1 MDITWTTEKRS
12 VDSLIPADY
21 NPRQMTE
28 DQANQLEKSLKKFG
42 LAEIPAV
49 NVDGT
54 ILAGHQRMA
63 MLKKLGKGG
72 ELIDVRIPNRQLTDE
87 EAKEYN
93 LRSNKNTGE
102 WDFDKLLSMDEGLLK
117 DVGFDEAFF
126 DNLLNKDDKTAE
138 EDDFEQPDTETL
150 KTDIKLG
157 DIIEIGEHRLMC
169 GDSTSPEQA
178 KKLLDGKLA
187 DVCFTDPP
195 YNTGMGKKNAGS
207 TWLNHMFEDNYT
219 DEEWNGFMEGF
230 CDTISS
236 SLKDDSV
243 AYICLDWRRNYELVP
258 KIKKHFHLSNT
269 IVWDKVV
276 HGLGSDYKY
285 TYELINVCK
294 KGKPKLDTH
303 QGTEAEYS
311 DVWHIQRKMGKDE
324 EHATKKPIELVAR
337 ALRHST
343 KTGDTVLDIFLG
355 SGSTMVAAHQ
365 LGRKCYGMELDPKYC
380 QVIVNRMRALDD
392 TLTVKLNGKVL

>member
-1 MDITWTTEKRS
+1 
-12 VDSLIPADY
+12 
-21 NPRQMTE
+21 MTE
-28 DQANQLEKSLKKFG
+28 EQANQLEKSLKKFG

-102 WDFDKLLSMDEGLLK
+102 WDFDKLLSMDEELLK

-138 EDDFEQPDTETL
+138 EDDFEQPDTEIL

-157 DIIEIGEHRLMC
+157 DVIEIGEHRLMC
-169 GDSTSPEQA
+169 GDSTSEEQVL
-178 KKLLDGKLA
+178 KLMNGQKA
-187 DVCFTDPP
+187 DMVFTDPP
-195 YNTGMGKKNAGS
+195 YGIGVVKSNKVGADFGVARKGKYSEVIADDTTDTAKEFYKTCVSLGFDKFIIWGGNYFTHFLPFSDGWLVWNKRAGTDIRNTFADGEMAWCS
-207 TWLNHMFEDNYT
+207 FHTPIRIYDQL
-219 DEEWNGFMEGF
+219 WNGMIREGE
-230 CDTISS
+230 
-236 SLKDDSV
+236 KDK
-243 AYICLDWRRNYELVP
+243 R
-258 KIKKHFHLSNT
+258 
-269 IVWDKVV
+269 V
-276 HGLGSDYKY
+276 HP
-285 TYELINVCK
+285 T
-294 KGKPKLDTH
+294 
-303 QGTEAEYS
+303 Q
-311 DVWHIQRKMGKDE
+311 
-324 EHATKKPIELVAR
+324 KPIRMLSEIIEDHVKGSLIFD
-337 ALRHST
+337 
-343 KTGDTVLDIFLG
+343 GFLG

-392 TLTVKLNGKVL
+392 TLTVKINGSVV

>member
-1 MDITWTTEKRS
+1 MQLTWTTVQKT
-12 VDSLIPADY
+12 VDELLPAEY
-21 NPRQMTE
+21 NPRQMRE
-28 DQANQLEKSLKKFG
+28 DQAEQLEKSLKKFG
-42 LAEIPAV
+42 LVEIPAI
-49 NVDGT
+49 NTDGT
-54 ILAGHQRMA
+54 ILAGHQRITV
-63 MLKKLGKGG
+63 LKRLGKGQ
-72 ELIDVRIPNRQLTDE
+72 ELIDVRVPSRPLTNK
-87 EAKEYN
+87 EAQEYN
-93 LRSNKNTGE
+93 LRSNKNVGE
-102 WDFDKLLSMDEGLLK
+102 WDYGKLFAMDENLLK
-117 DVGFDEAFF
+117 EVGFDDDFM
-126 DNLLNKDDKTAE
+126 DNLLGNKAE
-138 EDDFEQPDTETL
+138 ASEDDFEQPDTETI

-169 GDSTSPEQA
+169 GDSTSLEQA
-178 KKLLDGKLA
+178 KRLLDSKLA

-207 TWLNHMFEDNYT
+207 TRLNHMFEDSYT
-219 DEEWNGFMEGF
+219 DEEWKGFMEGF
-230 CDTISS
+230 CNTISS
-236 SLKDDSV
+236 CLKDDSV

-258 KIKKHFHLSNT
+258 NIKKHFHLSNT

-343 KTGDTVLDIFLG
+343 KTGDIVLDIFLG

-392 TLTVKLNGKVL
+392 TLTVKRNGIVI